1 MHLVTGRETVGSDQS
16 PIKVNGGDIN
26 SVDEFQYL
34 GSRIVACGRMNGD
47 VEIRIAQVSR
57 AYGALHKAVFMD
69 KYLTLCMKGTI
80 YNTCLLSV
88 LLYCYECWIP
98 FREHI
103 QKLNIFHLRRIRTI
117 LNIANWQQWA
127 KHITIQK

>member
-16 PIKVNGGDIN
+16 PIKVNGGDK
-26 SVDEFQYL
+26 FQYL
-34 GSRIVACGRMNGD
+34 GSRIVDCGRMDGD

-80 YNTCLLSV
+80 YNTCLFSV
-88 LLYCYECWIP
+88 LLHGSGCWIP
-98 FREHI
+98 LREYI
-103 QKLNIFHLRRIRTI
+103 QKLKIFHHR
-117 LNIANWQQWA
+117 
-127 KHITIQK
+127 